1 MERNSLLICCGVVF
15 FGLFSAATG
24 FAAEATRIKGS
35 SVQLVA
41 PTQCAYPQSPA
52 LALGLT
58 AAVALVIAQII
69 INVGIGC
76 TYCNQSPHL
85 SSSNWTIAVGCLV
98 GSWFTFAVAFF
109 LLLTAAAMN
118 KRHGAFSTDFGS
130 YYCYVV
136 KPGVFAGGAAL
147 SIVSVTLGMLFTFAV
162 AFFLLLT
169 AAAMNKRHG
178 AFSTDFGSYYCYVVK
193 PGVFAGGAALSIVS
207 VTLGMLYYLTLIS
220 PSDNDAAA
228 LHQEGITPGQS
239 KLPIQRSQGPV
250 FVHEDTYRRRQFA

>member
-147 SIVSVTLGMLFTFAV
+147 SIVSVTLGML
-162 AFFLLLT
+162 
-169 AAAMNKRHG
+169 
-178 AFSTDFGSYYCYVVK
+178 
-193 PGVFAGGAALSIVS
+193 
-207 VTLGMLYYLTLIS
+207 YYLTLIS